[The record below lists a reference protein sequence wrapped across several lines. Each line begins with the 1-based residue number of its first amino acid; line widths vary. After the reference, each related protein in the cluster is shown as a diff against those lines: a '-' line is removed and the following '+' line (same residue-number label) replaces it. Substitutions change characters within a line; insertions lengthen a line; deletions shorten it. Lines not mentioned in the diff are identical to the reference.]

1 MIPVVCKYTNNDILS
16 FAYKYKVIAS
26 KGENHFTLIDTLAN
40 ENSNI
45 CKEIIKLS
53 K

>member
-1 MIPVVCKYTNNDILS
+1 MLSGHFKLRTKTKND
-16 FAYKYKVIAS
+16 YKYKVVAS
-26 KGENHFTLIDTLAN
+26 KGDNHFTLIDTLAN